1 MRIDLG
7 IPVGLLIGL
16 GCILGSVW
24 LDGGQVGAF
33 LNLSALL
40 IIGGGTIGAAMV
52 STTIRDVLRLP
63 SLVHKAV
70 WGWVGADAHTL
81 IGMLV
86 EASVVAR
93 KGGVLA
99 LEELSNDPTIDPFLG
114 RGLQLIVDGADGVYI
129 REVLTSEI
137 VAMERRHQRGITLFE
152 SMGGYAPTM
161 GIIGTVLGL
170 VHVLAKL
177 STGGTEGLG
186 EGIAVAFIATLYGI
200 FSANVLLLPLGS
212 NLRAKSQEESF
223 RREMVMEGLL
233 GLQSSEN
240 PHLLEVRLHTFFPVT
255 TADRVERRA
264 GDRARLAAMAQDRAS
279 HA

>member
-93 KGGVLA
+93 KGGV
-99 LEELSNDPTIDPFLG
+99 D
-114 RGLQLIVDGADGVYI
+114 R
-129 REVLTSEI
+129 
-137 VAMERRHQRGITLFE
+137 
-152 SMGGYAPTM
+152 
-161 GIIGTVLGL
+161 
-170 VHVLAKL
+170 
-177 STGGTEGLG
+177 
-186 EGIAVAFIATLYGI
+186 
-200 FSANVLLLPLGS
+200 
-212 NLRAKSQEESF
+212 KS
-223 RREMVMEGLL
+223 V
-233 GLQSSEN
+233 
-240 PHLLEVRLHTFFPVT
+240 V
-255 TADRVERRA
+255 
-264 GDRARLAAMAQDRAS
+264 
-279 HA
+279 